1 MLVTTNY
8 QPAEAKTEPSSM
20 FTAGSWILNWQPVP
34 PSLSPIPLPQME
46 LFPHWR
52 SLTMS
57 TTMKIRRPTIAAA
70 ILTSKSSFSSP
81 LYTKD
86 LEIVTKT
93 HTC

>member
-1 MLVTTNY
+1 
-8 QPAEAKTEPSSM
+8 M

-70 ILTSKSSFSSP
+70 ILTSKSRAFP
-81 LYTKD
+81 PCYTQKIWK
-86 LEIVTKT
+86 LSLKHTHVNFNWAKT
-93 HTC
+93 VKPMYQKR